1 MMERDSNHEQKRGAV
16 DARLDPARPRTDA
29 EIAREAMDGVTY
41 FGGFHE
47 SPYESI
53 KAAVLRGVAAG
64 RAEGE
69 SSILRKADGSIDY
82 HGMVSSL
89 QAKIAAFRDEC
100 AEKERLMLKAQHD
113 LTTAEQRGEASRVAV
128 LTAHRACCGV
138 EHDPANGKLHGCCVV
153 CGVPW
158 PCDYAGQPPARG
170 GR

>member
-1 MMERDSNHEQKRGAV
+1 MPERKTD
-16 DARLDPARPRTDA
+16 ARPRTDA
-29 EIAREAMDGVTY
+29 EIAREIVSNFKRNLD
-41 FGGFHE
+41 E
-47 SPYESI
+47 SFDDEDWTLS
-53 KAAVLRGVAAG
+53 ARLVAAG
-64 RAEGE
+64 RAEGLAQRHRDVMGRLSNVE
-69 SSILRKADGSIDY
+69 KLTN
-82 HGMVSSL
+82 L
-89 QAKIAAFRDEC
+89 AAALKCCDRCEKGEAQYCDEC
-100 AEKERLMLKAQHD
+100 